1 MTPKKNG
8 YEMSQAKA
16 AKIKIL
22 LVEDHK
28 VVRQGLKVLLELEGD
43 IEVVEEA
50 ENGIEAIKLAREC
63 HADIIV
69 MDIAL
74 PRMNGIEAT
83 RVILRENPKMKILV
97 LSAHYEDGYIDKFIQ
112 LGVAGYLVKHCS
124 PGFFIEAIREISQG
138 RQFFSPIVASRLV
151 TLEDKKTTGK
161 RVGQNQKRR
170 HSVTPELSD
179 RENQVLQLIAEGRAN
194 KQIANDLEISIKTV
208 EKHRQNLMKKLHIHD
223 VAGLVRYAFSEG
235 IVSATT
241 LQD

>member
-1 MTPKKNG
+1 MTQAKNG
-8 YEMSQAKA
+8 YEMSRAKA

-28 VVRQGLKVLLELEGD
+28 VVRKGLKVLLELEGD

-50 ENGIEAIKLAREC
+50 ENGIEAIKLARVC
-63 HADIIV
+63 NADIIV

-74 PRMNGIEAT
+74 PRMNGLEAT

-97 LSAHYEDGYIDKFIQ
+97 LSAHSEDGYIDKFMQ

-138 RQFFSPIVASRLV
+138 RRFFSPIVASRLV
-151 TLEDKKTTGK
+151 SPEDKKPTGK
-161 RVGQNQKRR
+161 RLDRKPR

-208 EKHRQNLMKKLHIHD
+208 EKHRQNVMKKLHIHD